1 MLKVSS
7 RTHYGLRA
15 MTELAKAHALGKP
28 VSLTEIAQVEHIPLP
43 YLEQLAS
50 PLRKAGLIEG
60 TRGMHGGYRLTRQ
73 PDEIRLVDI
82 VQTLEGPDA
91 TAPVDCLTESY
102 AEGTCVRD
110 ADCLS
115 RPLWAKVKAAADAVL
130 ETTTLA
136 DLAANNTPIGSAH
149 A

>member
-15 MTELAKAHALGKP
+15 MTELAKAHAQNKTL
-28 VSLTEIAQVEHIPLP
+28 SLTEIASVEHIPLP

-60 TRGMHGGYRLTRQ
+60 TRGMHGGYRLSKT
-73 PDEIRLVDI
+73 PDQIRLVDI
-82 VQTLEGPDA
+82 VQTLEGADA

-102 AEGTCVRD
+102 VDGTCARD
-110 ADCLS
+110 TDCLS

-136 DLAANNTPIGSAH
+136 DLAMNNSPIGSAH
-149 A
+149 V

>member
-15 MTELAKAHALGKP
+15 MTELAKAHAQDRTL
-28 VSLTEIAQVEHIPLP
+28 SLTEIAQVEHIPLP

-60 TRGMHGGYRLTRQ
+60 TRGMHGGYRLSKR
-73 PDEIRLVDI
+73 PEEIRVGE
-82 VQTLEGPDA
+82 VVRVLEGADA
-91 TAPVDCLTESY
+91 TAPVDCLTDAY
-102 AEGTCVRD
+102 VEGTCIREVE
-110 ADCLS
+110 CLS
-115 RPLWAKVKAAADAVL
+115 RPLWAKVKAATDAVL
-130 ETTTLA
+130 EATTLA
-136 DLAANNTPIGSAH
+136 DLCENNSLIGSAH

>member
-28 VSLTEIAQVEHIPLP
+28 LSLTEIASVEHIPLP

-50 PLRKAGLIEG
+50 PLRRAGLIEG
-60 TRGMHGGYRLTRQ
+60 TRGMGGGYRLTRTPEQ
-73 PDEIRLVDI
+73 IRLAEI
-82 VQTLEGPDA
+82 VHTLEGVDA

-102 AEGTCVRD
+102 VDGACVRD
-110 ADCLS
+110 TDCLS